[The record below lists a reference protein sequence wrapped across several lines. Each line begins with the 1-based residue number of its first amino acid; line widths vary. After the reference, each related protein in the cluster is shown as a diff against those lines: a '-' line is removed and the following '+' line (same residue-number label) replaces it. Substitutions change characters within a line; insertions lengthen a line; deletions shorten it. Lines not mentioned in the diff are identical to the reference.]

1 MPESLLH
8 LGERRALVGFHM
20 GPQSG
25 AGVRGRHGRQI
36 VLEGVGF
43 NDESRGRQV
52 VDVHVP
58 TERLELSLAAS

>member
-1 MPESLLH
+1 MSL
-8 LGERRALVGFHM
+8 HM

-36 VLEGVGF
+36 VLERVGF